1 MILVSL
7 TLAPSPGRRQE
18 MIDVF
23 WLIIGPIRAQ
33 PGCLSCGLYQ
43 EIGNGEQLLYME
55 AWETQGQ
62 LERHMRSIRYE
73 RLLAVMDA
81 SVQQPVLRYQTISM
95 VTGLEYLEAVRMGST
110 LSPPEA
116 NGANQE
122 NKTR

>member
-7 TLAPSPGRRQE
+7 TLAPAPGRRQE

-43 EIGNGEQLLYME
+43 EIGNGDQLLYLE
-55 AWETQGQ
+55 AWETQQQ
-62 LERHMRSIRYE
+62 LERHMRSARYE

-81 SVQQPVLRYQTISM
+81 SVQQPVLRYQTISTVM
-95 VTGLEYLEAVRMGST
+95 GLEYLEAVRMGSP
-110 LSPPEA
+110 LSPPEP
-116 NGANQE
+116 NSVSHE
-122 NKTR
+122 NKPQ

>member
-7 TLAPSPGRRQE
+7 TLAPAPGRRQE

-43 EIGNGEQLLYME
+43 EISNGEQLLYME
-55 AWETQGQ
+55 AWESQGQ
-62 LERHMRSIRYE
+62 LERHMRSPRYE